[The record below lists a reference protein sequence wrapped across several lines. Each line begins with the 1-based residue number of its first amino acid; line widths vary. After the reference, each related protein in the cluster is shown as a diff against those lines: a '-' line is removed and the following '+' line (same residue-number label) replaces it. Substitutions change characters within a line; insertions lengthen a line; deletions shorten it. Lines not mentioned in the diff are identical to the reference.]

1 MQDEP
6 RRMYGGKMKTEA
18 QIAQQLAS
26 NKAWSVK
33 NTDKVKIY
41 QKNYRAK
48 HWVKKKQYQRE
59 YDGIE
64 AKEGTVYVWSH
75 PYFGHW
81 KKLGAT
87 SDTLDIRLNKVA
99 QYMPC
104 PNLIEIL
111 VEEPVSDVF
120 AVEARAHALLKE
132 QDVPND
138 GEWYETELATIASTI
153 ADAIKDVEQY
163 ITNNNNSNSE

>member
-1 MQDEP
+1 MSDEP
-6 RRMYGGKMKTEA
+6 RRMYGGKLKTEA

-26 NKAWSVK
+26 NKAWSAK
-33 NTDKVKIY
+33 NKDKVKVY
-41 QKNYRAK
+41 QKKYRAK
-48 HWVKKKQYQRE
+48 HWVKKTQYQRE

-87 SDTLDIRLNKVA
+87 SDSLDIRLNKSA
-99 QYMPC
+99 QYLPTSH
-104 PNLIEIL
+104 LIEIL
-111 VEEPVSDVF
+111 VEAPVSDVF

-132 QDVPND
+132 QEVPNSN
-138 GEWYETELATIASTI
+138 EWYETELETLSNIISQAS
-153 ADAIKDVEQY
+153 KDVEQY
-163 ITNNNNSNSE
+163 ITNNSNN